1 VSRPSRPDG
10 RSSFDIAAELVGLSP
25 HEKAV
30 LAAPFREITVQVPVK
45 MDDGDT
51 KVFTGYRIQHNGARG
66 PTKGGIRYHQHA
78 DHDEVLGLARLMT
91 WKTALLDIPFGGAKG
106 GITVDPRPMSK
117 GELER
122 MTRTFTAR
130 IALCLGP
137 YRDVPAPDV
146 NTNAQTMAWIFDEY
160 SRGRGYT
167 PAVVTGKPI
176 AIGGSLGREEAT
188 GRGIAIVMREFAKD
202 NSMPLKGAR
211 AVVQGFG
218 NVGGNL
224 ARILAVEDGVKIVAV
239 SDVEGAIANEKGFDV
254 PALLKH
260 AAERKPV
267 AEFKGGAR
275 LDGAKIFEVPCDYMC
290 PAALGDVITKDNA
303 GKLQCKVVIEGANA
317 PTSPEADHLLEG
329 RGIPVVPDFLANAGG
344 VVVSYFEW
352 TQNLQ
357 QHRWE
362 LDYVKEQLERKM
374 VGAWAE
380 VRDFA
385 KARKVSLR
393 SAAYAIA
400 IARVAEAERLRGT

>member
-1 VSRPSRPDG
+1 MSRPSRPDG

-45 MDDGDT
+45 MDSGDT

-106 GITVDPRPMSK
+106 GITVDPRGMSK

-122 MTRTFTAR
+122 MTRTFTSR

-188 GRGIAIVMREFAKD
+188 GRGVAIVMREFAK
-202 NSMPLKGAR
+202 SHGIPLKGSR
-211 AVVQGFG
+211 VVVQGFG

-224 ARILAVEDGVKIVAV
+224 ARILAAEDDVKVVAV
-239 SDVEGAIANEKGFDV
+239 SDVDGGIVNEKGLDL

-260 AAERKPV
+260 ASERRPIS
-267 AEFKGGAR
+267 EFKGGKGIGG
-275 LDGAKIFEVPCDYMC
+275 DEVFHVPCEYLC
-290 PAALGDVITKDNA
+290 PAALGDVITKSNA
-303 GKLQCKVVIEGANA
+303 GRLECRAVIEGANA
-317 PTSPEADHLLEG
+317 PTTKEADHLLEG

-362 LDYVKEQLERKM
+362 LEHVKDQLQRRM
-374 VGAWAE
+374 VAAWAE

-385 KARKVSLR
+385 EARAVSLR

-400 IARVAEAERLRGT
+400 IARVTEVERLRGT